1 MLNYVIRRLLFLI
14 PVLLVISVIS
24 FSIIYIIPGDTA
36 EILLT
41 SPSGGSDQKAVE
53 EFRKE
58 MGLDEPLYI
67 QYFNWL
73 GNVLHGN
80 LGYSYMTDRPVFE
93 TIFDK
98 FTSTLR
104 LSVVSLIISLLIA
117 VPGGILA
124 ALKHDTWVDD
134 LSRFTSLIGISMPN
148 FWLGFLLIIVF
159 SITFDWLPVGGYGD
173 GGLQYMLLPAI
184 ALGTSSAAV
193 IMRLMRSSMIEIM
206 EQDYVR
212 AARARGLSELS
223 VVGKHALKNALIPVV
238 TMIGL
243 NFGYLLN
250 GSVVVET
257 VFNWPGI
264 GTLVVDSIENRDY
277 PMVQGSLL
285 FIALLF
291 VTVNFMVDLSYAY
304 LNPKIRYE
312 KDN

>member
-1 MLNYVIRRLLFLI
+1 MLNYVIRRLLLLI

-24 FSIIYIIPGDTA
+24 FSIIYIIPGDPA

-41 SPSGGSDQKAVE
+41 SPSGGADQEAVE

-58 MGLDEPLYI
+58 MSLGEPLYI

-73 GNVLHGN
+73 SNVLQGN

-93 TIFDK
+93 TILDK

-117 VPGGILA
+117 IPGGILA
-124 ALKHDTWVDD
+124 ALKRDTWVDD
-134 LSRFTSLIGISMPN
+134 LSRFTSLVGISMPN

-159 SITFDWLPVGGYGD
+159 SITFNWLPVGGYGD
-173 GGLQYMLLPAI
+173 GGLEYMLLPAI
-184 ALGTSSAAV
+184 ALGASSAAV
-193 IMRLMRSSMIEIM
+193 TMRLMRSSMIEVM

-212 AARARGLSELS
+212 AARSRGLSELS

-264 GTLVVDSIENRDY
+264 GTLVVDSIYNRDY
-277 PMVQGSLL
+277 PMVQGALL

-291 VTVNFMVDLSYAY
+291 VIVNFMVDLSYAY